1 MEHLASRQKDE
12 IRMALFDSSRQINST
27 ELADEIE
34 KFVEQRGKGL
44 RSLLVKDKVLES
56 ANRAVEAIRK
66 RSHFHPVTSRK

>member
-1 MEHLASRQKDE
+1 MDE
-12 IRMALFDSSRQINST
+12 IKTAVFEVSRQINST

-44 RSLLVKDKVLES
+44 KSLLLKDKVLES

-66 RSHFHPVTSRK
+66 KYDFHLVGSRHE